1 MGISFSLSS
10 FWELLVSRWPELVTE
25 LFRHIN
31 MTTLALLISLAI
43 GVPLGILITRNQ
55 TAAKIVIGIA
65 NVMQSIPSIALLSL
79 AVCFLGIGTV
89 PAILMV
95 FVYAFLPILKNTY
108 TGIMSVD
115 PKNLEV
121 ALLSLAVCFLG
132 IGTVPAILMVFVY
145 AFLPILKNTYT
156 GIMSVD
162 PKNLEVARGMGLT
175 RTRCL
180 FTVPAILM
188 VFVYAFLPIL
198 KNTYT
203 GIMSVDPKNLE
214 VARGMGLTRTRCL
227 FLVELPIAAPF
238 IMAGIRIAAV
248 ASVGT
253 MTIAAFAGAKGLG
266 WFINLGL
273 NSLNVEMILLGAVP
287 VSLLALLFD
296 FIFAKLEQAVTS
308 EGLLPNEQIQNLP
321 KKVIRR
327 RQVIA
332 VGVCV
337 ALVVVAIGGNLVN
350 KKSDKHLTVG
360 ASNFTEV
367 YIVGNIYKELIEAKT
382 DIQVDTTFGLASTS
396 LEMTAMENGDI
407 DMVVDYSGQVYLSVL
422 GLPLNTNT
430 DEVYEILSEKMRD
443 DYNISVSAPLGYN
456 NTYAMSVRPEIAEQ
470 YQLETL
476 TDLMAV
482 APELRLG
489 CTADFTQREDA
500 LPRLESTFHTKFGE
514 VNALDV
520 AVRYTAIDSGQV
532 DVIDAFATDA
542 LLSKFDLVQLEDDAS
557 FFPPY
562 YAVNFIRQ
570 ECLDEYPEL
579 KEVLA
584 LLDGRI
590 SNEAMA
596 AMNAEVDLEGR
607 NAADVAH
614 DFLVEEGLI

>member
-1 MGISFSLSS
+1 MSRYTLMDYFSIYVEEWDSLLEEFLRHLAMTSFS
-10 FWELLVSRWPELVTE
+10 VV
-25 LFRHIN
+25 
-31 MTTLALLISLAI
+31 LALIIA
-43 GVPLGILITRNQ
+43 VPLGIFITRNK
-55 TAAKIVIGIA
+55 AVSNVVIGIA
-65 NVMQSIPSIALLSL
+65 NVMQSIPCMALL
-79 AVCFLGIGTV
+79 AMGIPFLGVGETL
-89 PAILMV
+89 AIFMV

-108 TGIMSVD
+108 TGIS
-115 PKNLEV
+115 
-121 ALLSLAVCFLG
+121 G
-132 IGTVPAILMVFVY
+132 ISPVSM
-145 AFLPILKNTYT
+145 
-156 GIMSVD
+156 
-162 PKNLEVARGMGLT
+162 EVARGIGLT
-175 RTRCL
+175 RMQQLR
-180 FTVPAILM
+180 
-188 VFVYAFLPIL
+188 
-198 KNTYT
+198 
-203 GIMSVDPKNLE
+203 
-214 VARGMGLTRTRCL
+214 R
-227 FLVELPIAAPF
+227 VELPMAMPY
-238 IMAGIRIAAV
+238 IMSGIRIAAV
-248 ASVGT
+248 SSVGT

-382 DIQVDTTFGLASTS
+382 DIEVDTTFNLASTS

-422 GLPLNTNT
+422 GLPLNTDP
-430 DEVYEILSEKMRD
+430 DEVYDILVDKMKN
-443 DYNISVSAPLGYN
+443 DYNIAVSAPLGYN

-500 LPRLESTFHTKFGE
+500 LPRLESTFNTEFAE

-570 ECLDEYPEL
+570 ECLDKYPEL
-579 KEVLA
+579 EEVLA

>member
-79 AVCFLGIGTV
+79 AVCFLGIG
-89 PAILMV
+89 
-95 FVYAFLPILKNTY
+95 
-108 TGIMSVD
+108 
-115 PKNLEV
+115 
-121 ALLSLAVCFLG
+121 
-132 IGTVPAILMVFVY
+132 
-145 AFLPILKNTYT
+145 
-156 GIMSVD
+156 
-162 PKNLEVARGMGLT
+162 
-175 RTRCL
+175 
-180 FTVPAILM
+180 TVPAILM

-321 KKVIRR
+321 KRVIRR

-337 ALVVVAIGGNLVN
+337 ALVVVAIGGGLSN
-350 KKSDKHLTVG
+350 KKSEKHITVG
-360 ASNFTEV
+360 SANFTEV

-382 DIQVDTTFGLASTS
+382 DIEVDTTFNLASTS

-422 GLPLNTNT
+422 GLPLNTDP
-430 DEVYEILSEKMRD
+430 DEVYDILVDKMKN
-443 DYNISVSAPLGYN
+443 DYNIAVSAPLGYN

-500 LPRLESTFHTKFGE
+500 LPRLESTFNTEFAE

-520 AVRYTAIDSGQV
+520 AVRYTAIDSGKVARLNDYQDGWYQV
-532 DVIDAFATDA
+532 TFGQSTGYIPAEYAQPVHYADYEGTSATNTVREELIAYAYTYLGTPYVYGGSSYSGTDCSGFTMAVFAKFGYS
-542 LLSKFDLVQLEDDAS
+542 LSHGASDQYYTATSVSSEERQAGDLVFFDTFGGISHVGIYLGGGQFIHAS
-557 FFPPY
+557 SSGGVKVNSLYESY
-562 YAVNFIRQ
+562 YAA
-570 ECLDEYPEL
+570 CYLG
-579 KEVLA
+579 A
-584 LLDGRI
+584 GRI
-590 SNEAMA
+590 
-596 AMNAEVDLEGR
+596 LP
-607 NAADVAH
+607 
-614 DFLVEEGLI
+614 